1 MTSSDVAPTAGGYGE
16 TMRILVIGAGATG
29 GYFGARLAQAGRDVT
44 FLLRPGRAAAVRANG
59 IRLTGQGPDEV
70 VPVTVLTADEIDG
83 PYDLLLLTVKN
94 GALDSAMDDMAPAVG
109 PGTLIVPFLNG
120 LSHLD
125 RLNQRFG
132 VGAVLGGVVIVA
144 TTVNQNGDIVR
155 LAPQASL
162 TTGAQSTSPPVGLT
176 GVDAALGG
184 VIGFDF
190 ALSDDILADMWGKWA
205 FIATLGAFTCLMRG
219 AVGEIVAQPGGDKL
233 GPAFLAE
240 ATAIAQA
247 NGYPIAEAQVRNT
260 TATVT
265 QPGSGLTS
273 SMYRDVLD
281 GHPTESDYIIA
292 DLVTRGREHGLESPL
307 LHLAAMQL
315 AVHNARAQ

>member
-1 MTSSDVAPTAGGYGE
+1 
-16 TMRILVIGAGATG
+16 MRILVIGAGATG

-44 FLLRPGRAAAVRANG
+44 FLLRPARAAAVRANG
-59 IRLTGQGPDEV
+59 IRLTGQGPDEA
-70 VPVTVLTADEIDG
+70 VPVTVVTAGEING
-83 PYDLLLLTVKN
+83 PYDLVLVTVKN
-94 GALDSAMDDMAPAVG
+94 GALDSAMDDMTPAVG

-120 LSHLD
+120 MSHLD

-132 VGAVLGGVVIVA
+132 ASAVLGGVVIVA
-144 TTVNQNGDIVR
+144 TTVNQQGDIVR

-162 TTGAQSTSPPVGLT
+162 TTGAQPGDPPTDTT
-176 GVDAALGG
+176 GVAAALGD
-184 VIGFDF
+184 VVGFDF
-190 ALSDDILADMWGKWA
+190 ALSDHILADMWGKWV
-205 FIATLGAFTCLMRG
+205 FIATVGALTCLMRG

-247 NGYPIAEAQVRNT
+247 NGCPIPGMQVRNT

-281 GHPTESDYIIA
+281 GHPTESDYIVG
-292 DLVTRGREHGLESPL
+292 DLVKRGRAHGLESPL
-307 LHLAAMQL
+307 FHLAATQL
-315 AVHNARAQ
+315 AVHNARARR

>member
-1 MTSSDVAPTAGGYGE
+1 
-16 TMRILVIGAGATG
+16 MRILVIGAGATG

-44 FLLRPGRAAAVRANG
+44 FLLRPARAAAVRANG
-59 IRLTGQGPDEV
+59 LRLTGQGPDEV
-70 VPVTVLTADEIDG
+70 VPVTVVTADELGG
-83 PYDLLLLTVKN
+83 PYDLVLLTVKN
-94 GALDSAMDDMAPAVG
+94 GALESAMNDMAPAVG

-120 LSHLD
+120 MSHLD

-144 TTVNQNGDIVR
+144 TTVNQQGDIVR

-162 TTGAQSTSPPVGLT
+162 TTGAQPGGPPADLS
-176 GVDAALGG
+176 GVAAALDG
-184 VIGFDF
+184 VVGFDF
-190 ALSDDILADMWGKWA
+190 ALSGHILADMWGKWV
-205 FIATLGAFTCLMRG
+205 FIATVGAFTCLLRG

-240 ATAIAQA
+240 ATAVANA
-247 NGYPIAEAQVRNT
+247 NGYPIPDAQVRNT

-273 SMYRDVLD
+273 SMYRDVID
-281 GHPTESDYIIA
+281 GHPTESDYIIG
-292 DLVTRGREHGLESPL
+292 DLVTRGREHGIESPL
-307 LHLAAMQL
+307 FHLAAVQL
-315 AVHNARAQ
+315 AVHNARARS